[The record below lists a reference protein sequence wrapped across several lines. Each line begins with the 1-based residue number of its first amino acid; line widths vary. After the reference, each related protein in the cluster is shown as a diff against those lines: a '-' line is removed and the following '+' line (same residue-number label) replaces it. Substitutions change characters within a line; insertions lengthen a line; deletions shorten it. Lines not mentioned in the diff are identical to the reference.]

1 MSQGGIWWVHERFLG
16 LPVLVVLVTL
26 WLVGG
31 TLLVGLCAGVL
42 LALGGC
48 SEVNFEKGT
57 VGQEDEG
64 PLTPWRAAG
73 SSGEPNFDALRSALL
88 SCQGVFSLLDQ
99 SFDLVGPTRHLA
111 LPPRYVGGSLQ
122 DGASVAGGEPVAPG
136 LRNMCEVFLDEGL

>member
-1 MSQGGIWWVHERFLG
+1 MVGPRKVLG
-16 LPVLVVLVTL
+16 VARTGRAGHVVAGRRDA
-26 WLVGG
+26 VGG
-31 TLLVGLCAGVL
+31 LVRWSPTCS
-42 LALGGC
+42 GGC

-88 SCQGVFSLLDQ
+88 SKILSCQGVFSLLDQ

-122 DGASVAGGEPVAPG
+122 NGASVAGGEPVAPG
-136 LRNMCEVFLDEGL
+136 LRNMCEIFLDEGL